1 MKYNL
6 LYFCSSIILS
16 FFCISAVQS
25 TLLCISAVQSTLFFA
40 FLQCKVLFFCI
51 SAVQRRVHST
61 AQSRSCI
68 RNYIRAN
75 CQQRWQ
81 RFSSLCDSGWLV
93 VVIQYG
99 TGDRIL
105 SHLESLQVSQ
115 ISSLAHSSLTAQ
127 HSLAPPQSSI
137 TAAALFQV
145 TQSRGFKKNAKP
157 SQLPFLPHE
166 LSLCWTFRT
175 S

>member
-1 MKYNL
+1 MAAAWRVRKIPSITHFSNAIL
-6 LYFCSSIILS
+6 DFCNEIQIGVFLQ
-16 FFCISAVQS
+16 FDT
-25 TLLCISAVQSTLFFA
+25 TLL
-40 FLQCKVLFFCI
+40 CI

-115 ISSLAHSSLTAQ
+115 ISSLAQL
-127 HSLAPPQSSI
+127 PQSSL

-145 TQSRGFKKNAKP
+145 TQSRGFKKMQNRH
-157 SQLPFLPHE
+157 SCLFFLINILHVGQSGPVDFNDSVD
-166 LSLCWTFRT
+166 LS
-175 S
+175 

>member
-25 TLLCISAVQSTLFFA
+25 TLL
-40 FLQCKVLFFCI
+40 CI

-115 ISSLAHSSLTAQ
+115 ISSLAQLPQSSLTA
-127 HSLAPPQSSI
+127 
-137 TAAALFQV
+137 AAVFQV
-145 TQSRGFKKNAKP
+145 TQSRGFKKMQNRH
-157 SQLPFLPHE
+157 SCLFFLTN
-166 LSLCWTFRT
+166 SLHVGQSLT
-175 S
+175 SMILLI